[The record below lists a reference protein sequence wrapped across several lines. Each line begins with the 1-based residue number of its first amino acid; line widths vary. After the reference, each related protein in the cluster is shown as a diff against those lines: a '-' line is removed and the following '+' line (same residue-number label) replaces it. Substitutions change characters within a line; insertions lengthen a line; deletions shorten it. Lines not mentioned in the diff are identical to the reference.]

1 MIVAVTGTSGFVGLP
16 TVTALEQAGCEVRRI
31 DRSALDD
38 GAGNRLA
45 DLLAGADAVV
55 HLAARVHVMQDRAA
69 DPRLAFRAANT
80 DLTARLRDAATQAQV
95 KRFVF
100 VSSVKAM
107 GELTVGDEVW
117 TELAVPRPVDPYGE
131 SKLAA
136 EGVVLESGGPEGVVL
151 RLPLVYGPRMKGNM
165 LRLFAAVERGRWIP
179 VPSARNE
186 RSLAY
191 VENVAAALG
200 FLVVA
205 PNVAGQVYLYAESSP
220 WSTEALVADIAV
232 ALGRRARIIRVPA
245 WVLGAAGWAGSRL
258 GLAVINESV
267 VQRLTSSLRIDAAKL
282 RDAGFAAPVS
292 AEEGMLRTARWYR
305 TPVE

>member
-1 MIVAVTGTSGFVGLP
+1 MIVAVTGATGFVGRH
-16 TVTALEQAGCEVRRI
+16 TVAALEQAGCEVRRI
-31 DRSALDD
+31 DRFALDD
-38 GAGNRLA
+38 DAGDRLSTV
-45 DLLAGADAVV
+45 LAGADVVV
-55 HLAARVHVMQDRAA
+55 HLAARVHIMQDRAA

-80 DLTARLRDAATQAQV
+80 ELTARLRSAAARADV

-107 GELTVGDEVW
+107 GELTPDDLVW
-117 TELAVPRPVDPYGE
+117 TESVVPRPVDPYGE

-136 EGVVLESGGPEGVVL
+136 ERVVLESGGPGGVVL

-179 VPSARNE
+179 VPSVRNE

-200 FLVVA
+200 FLAVA
-205 PNVAGQVYLYAESSP
+205 PNVAGQVYLYAEPSP

-232 ALGRRARIIRVPA
+232 ALGRRARMIRVPS
-245 WVLGAAGWAGSRL
+245 WLLAAGGWTGSRL
-258 GLAVINESV
+258 GLAAINESV

-292 AEEGMLRTARWYR
+292 AEEGMLRTAQWYR
-305 TPVE
+305 TPAE